1 MIYLARSLL
10 METETIS
17 CVYNYKRGCSEHP
30 WPIFLL
36 VKLVKGMAQPGTLS
50 YQGYLSSSRMHW
62 KYNAVSPGLGK
73 GLTLDVHGQN
83 VNSVFSPDEVY
94 GTLEWINTN
103 KQNSKSPL
111 SEVPPPLHSFLN
123 RYLRI
128 IVARR
133 VKSLACCG
141 VPMSLPVP
149 ACTEV
154 LLGIK
159 FLEAELLSQ
168 KECAF

>member
-10 METETIS
+10 MEIETIS
-17 CVYNYKRGCSEHP
+17 CFYNDRRGCSEHP

-36 VKLVKGMAQPGTLS
+36 VKLVKGMAQPGTSS
-50 YQGYLSSSRMHW
+50 YQGYLSISRMHW
-62 KYNAVSPGLGK
+62 EHNAVSPGLGK

-83 VNSVFSPDEVY
+83 VDSVVSPDKVC

-103 KQNSKSPL
+103 KQKSKSPL
-111 SEVPPPLHSFLN
+111 SKVPLPLHIFLN

-141 VPMSLPVP
+141 APMSLPVL
-149 ACTEV
+149 ALHRCT
-154 LLGIK
+154 
-159 FLEAELLSQ
+159 FMD
-168 KECAF
+168 